1 MKYLLPDR
9 GFEFKGKDAHRE
21 LDNYL
26 AKLPEEFM
34 TDVDRKNSGTYYTPR
49 DVTDYI
55 AKNTIYSW
63 ILKQAN
69 KIFLKNKITDV
80 NILQNI
86 PDLFTKASIE
96 TMITILEE
104 CVGQIRVCDNACG
117 SGAFLIAAA
126 DVLYDIWDL
135 SVKELNLAIKPT
147 QIKNQI
153 VTKNLYGVDFNS
165 KAIDYARLRLKLW
178 INDSEH
184 LRTDWIKLS
193 LTDNLRVGNSLCGH
207 IFERDIDKQEHY
219 GDQIVSY
226 QGFHWFEAFPEV
238 FKDQGGGFDII
249 IGNPPFGNPRK
260 MKSNHNGFLEK
271 YKVAGCGDICGYFLE
286 RELDLLK
293 ENGNIGNILAGA
305 VATNRSMT
313 SVRTLMRTAGK
324 FNLAYFGT
332 RPSRLFPDN
341 EERVVLVIGEKGPS
355 VPIRTSTNH
364 RFTYGQR
371 ASIFHD
377 ITYESTEGL
386 CLGKTLGSC
395 AGDKRTRLPK
405 IGHKVKRHILMTL
418 RDFSAKFRV
427 FGDVMSPGRHILEYR
442 QSAGYFIHALHEF
455 PYRSTKIKQLGFI
468 TEVQRDF
475 GLLILNSS
483 LYYLFWTAFGNNRD
497 LPRSLITPFPFP
509 EEKTLECN
517 KLRILRLAK
526 NVNDIQLA
534 VFDPNRGR
542 VGEFKSSKSRFLLDR
557 VDRFLAKIYGLTEPE
572 LTYILNYDRHIRT

>member
-1 MKYLLPDR
+1 MFPEH
-9 GFEFKGKDAHRE
+9 GFEFEEKNTHRE

-34 TDVDRKNSGTYYTPR
+34 THLDRKNSGTYYTPR

-55 AKNTIYSW
+55 AKHTIYPW

-69 KIFLKNKITDV
+69 KILLKRENTHV
-80 NILQNI
+80 NIVQNI
-86 PDLFTKASIE
+86 ADFFTKASME
-96 TMITILEE
+96 TRITILEE
-104 CVGQIRVCDNACG
+104 YIGQITVCDNACG

-126 DVLYDIWDL
+126 NVLYDVWDL
-135 SVKELNLAIKPT
+135 AANKLGLEIEPA
-147 QIKNQI
+147 QIKDQI
-153 VTKNLYGVDFNS
+153 VTKNLYGVDLNS
-165 KAIDYARLRLKLW
+165 KAVDYARLRLKLW
-178 INDSEH
+178 INDSKQPRE
-184 LRTDWIKLS
+184 DWTKLS
-193 LTDNLRVGNSLCGH
+193 ITDNIRVGNSLFGH
-207 IFERDIDKQEHY
+207 IFERDINKEEHR
-219 GDQIVSY
+219 GDRIISHQD
-226 QGFHWFEAFPEV
+226 FHWFEAFPEI
-238 FKDQGGGFDII
+238 FKEQGSGFDII
-249 IGNPPFGNPRK
+249 IGNPPFGNPK
-260 MKSNHNGFLEK
+260 KVKSNQNGVLNK
-271 YKVAGCGDICGYFLE
+271 YKVTGCGDICGYFLE

-293 ENGNIGNILAGA
+293 KDGNIGNILAGA

-313 SVRTLMRTAGK
+313 SVRTLMRTSGR

-332 RPSRLFPDN
+332 RPFRLFPDN
-341 EERVVLVIGEKGPS
+341 EERVVFVMGEKGPS

-364 RFTYGQR
+364 RFTNEQR

-386 CLGKTLGSC
+386 CLGKKLGSC
-395 AGDKRTRLPK
+395 IGDRQTRLPK

-418 RDFSAKFRV
+418 KEFTAKYRV
-427 FGDVMSPGRHILEYR
+427 FGDVLNSGKYTLEYR

-509 EEKTLECN
+509 EEKTLERK
-517 KLRILRLAK
+517 KLRIHRLAK
-526 NVNDIQLA
+526 IVNDNQLA

-542 VGEFKSSKSRFLLDR
+542 VGEFKSSKCRFALDR

-572 LTYILNYDRHIRT
+572 LTYILNYDCHIRT